1 MKIAVIGAGVIG
13 VTTAY
18 ELTRDGHEVQVF
30 ERHGTAAE
38 EASFA
43 TGGLAVPGWPTGLG
57 DTTGV
62 WRSMFGSFATQPGS
76 LRLGAWPGTG
86 SLGWLLRHHRSL
98 QSPGQAARQAAL
110 FQLVRYS
117 QNRLM
122 SITDEHQLHC
132 DSSQGVLL
140 LWRQER
146 DATASR
152 AALPALRE
160 WGLVAREIDAQQARQ
175 IEPALAAETSLLGAL
190 EIPAAHSTNVRQFTL
205 LLKNNAQQLGCQ
217 FGFGCGV
224 TRLNATNS
232 GVEVFTEPS
241 APAQRFDHV
250 VLCTGSASDRL
261 LHPLGLT
268 LPLQPVYGHSISAA
282 IREPL
287 DAPQSAV
294 IDLRHQVAITRL
306 GQRVRVAGGRW
317 LGGSPTQQAP
327 REMQRLYQV
336 LMDWFPGA
344 ARLGGPKGSVQE
356 WRGAQMCLPDSA
368 PVVGESP
375 APGVWLNLGHGSS
388 GWAVACGSARALAD
402 RLSQRSPALDLAPF
416 SPARWLR

>member
-18 ELTRDGHEVQVF
+18 ELTQDGHEVHVF

-38 EASFA
+38 GASFA
-43 TGGLAVPGWPTGLG
+43 TGGLAAPGWPTMLG
-57 DTTGV
+57 DPTGG
-62 WRSMFGSFATQPGS
+62 WRSMFTPLARRPGS
-76 LRLGAWPGTG
+76 LRLGAWPGTAT
-86 SLGWLLRHHRSL
+86 LGWLWRHHRSP
-98 QSPGQAARQAAL
+98 QTPGHPARQAAL

-117 QNRLM
+117 QDRLS
-122 SITDEHQLHC
+122 SITDEHQLSC
-132 DSSQGVLL
+132 DGSQGVLL

-146 DATASR
+146 DALASR

-160 WGLVAREIDAQQARQ
+160 WGLVAREIDAQRARQ
-175 IEPALAAETSLLGAL
+175 IEPALSAETSLCGAL
-190 EIPAAHSTNVRQFTL
+190 ELPDAQSTNARQFTL
-205 LLKNNAQQLGCQ
+205 LLKNIAQQRGCQ

-224 TRLNATNS
+224 TRLNATGP
-232 GVEVFTEPS
+232 GVQVFTEAS
-241 APAQRFDHV
+241 AEAQRFDHV
-250 VLCTGSASDRL
+250 VVCTGSASDRL
-261 LHPLGLT
+261 LQPLGLDV
-268 LPLQPVYGHSISAA
+268 PLQPVYGHSISAA

-287 DAPQSAV
+287 DAPHSAV
-294 IDLRHQVAITRL
+294 IDVRHQASITRL
-306 GQRVRVAGGRW
+306 GQRVRVAGGQW
-317 LGGSPTQQAP
+317 LGGSPTRQAP
-327 REMQRLYQV
+327 REMQRLYKV

-356 WRGAQMCLPDSA
+356 WRGAQMCLPDNA

-375 APGVWLNLGHGSS
+375 VPGVWLNLGHGSS